1 MCQEQ
6 VCFPGRAV
14 AVRPRVPSSLRVSQ
28 GFTEDIL
35 KLCQPERHEE
45 QNYRAQDQGVG
56 KLAVFVL
63 QAP

>member
-6 VCFPGRAV
+6 VCFPGRAM
-14 AVRPRVPSSLRVSQ
+14 AVRPRGPSSLRVCQ

-35 KLCQPERHEE
+35 KLCRLGRHKE
-45 QNYRAQDQGVG
+45 QNCRAQDQGVG
-56 KLAVFVL
+56 RLAAFVL